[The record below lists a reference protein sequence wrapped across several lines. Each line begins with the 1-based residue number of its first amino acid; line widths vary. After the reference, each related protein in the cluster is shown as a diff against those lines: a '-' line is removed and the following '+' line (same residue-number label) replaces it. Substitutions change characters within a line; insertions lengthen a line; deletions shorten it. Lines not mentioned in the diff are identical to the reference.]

1 MSLEEIEKIE
11 YKYLEKFYHFLKFAE
26 DEMLVGFDTKEKIK
40 DDWAGL
46 YGTEISDFAVGA
58 ERIVYSLLN
67 GKGIGQPNSAPVG
80 SDLFFEVKDAFIH
93 IDLKTVQTDNI
104 GDCTTSI
111 FVGQNQNSY
120 KSEIKQSNG
129 KSFNPIRI
137 YEPALPTFYNKGR
150 ETEKICLSY
159 FIIILY
165 EKVNL
170 NILNINM
177 ICMPNGSLEPVYSSD
192 VLKAGKNPGK
202 VRFNF
207 KKISE
212 FILLGEDKKRVRVVY
227 FDENMENKYKSKL
240 DFLYGLYKNQKITS

>member
-1 MSLEEIEKIE
+1 MTLEEIEKIE
-11 YKYLEKFYHFLKFAE
+11 YKYLQKFYHFLKFAE
-26 DEMLVGFDTKEKIK
+26 DEMLIGFDTKEKIK

-104 GDCTTSI
+104 GDYTTSI
-111 FVGQNQNSY
+111 FVGRNQNSY
-120 KSEIKQSNG
+120 KSEIKQSNEE
-129 KSFNPIRI
+129 SFNPVRF

-150 ETEKICLSY
+150 ENEKICLSY
-159 FIIILY
+159 FITILY
-165 EKVNL
+165 EKTNL
-170 NILNINM
+170 NILNINI
-177 ICMPNGSLEPVYSSD
+177 ICMPNGSLESVYSSN
-192 VLKAGKNPGK
+192 VLKAGKNPDK

-207 KKISE
+207 KKTPDFS
-212 FILLGEDKKRVRVVY
+212 LLGENKKRIRVVY
-227 FDENMENKYKSKL
+227 FDKNMKDE
-240 DFLYGLYKNQKITS
+240 YKNRLTFLHDLYNDQKVTS